1 MISFFGYKKSYSQS
15 SSECT
20 AIEKVIYN
28 ANETGNS
35 NYLIMNKDIETT
47 ATTMDQYSEAATN
60 SRVSIQLRVNEL
72 IKFAKNNCDKDLF
85 NDHRNRL
92 DAFVKKYN
100 GVIDKW
106 VRKKTEGF
114 GYSKELI
121 EKNPKY
127 DIGKINALNYDAIR
141 TSTSTP
147 TLTPTVDPSKY
158 TPQEGQSKCV
168 EDSNKEMGGTWFAD
182 AMSQVACAIVKFMI
196 EIAKSIE
203 NLLNKIPI

>member
-1 MISFFGYKKSYSQS
+1 MINFFGYKKSYSQS

-28 ANETGNS
+28 ANETGEA
-35 NYLIMNKDIETT
+35 NYKIMNSSTT
-47 ATTMDQYSEAATN
+47 VVKTLDEAATN

-106 VRKKTEGF
+106 VAGGPAYSGLIGTDDDGKKRNT
-114 GYSKELI
+114 
-121 EKNPKY
+121 KY
-127 DIGKINALNYDAIR
+127 DIGKINALNYDTIR

-147 TLTPTVDPSKY
+147 TLTPTDDPSKY

-168 EDSNKEMGGTWFAD
+168 EDSKKEMGGTWFAD
-182 AMSQVACAIVKFMI
+182 AMSQVACAIVQFMI
-196 EIAKSIE
+196 NIANTVQKVMD
-203 NLLNKIPI
+203 KIPI